1 MPPPPAPVNAIL
13 LGPQGET
20 RDWLASLLSARPEI
34 RLLGAHA
41 AAEDAANALKS
52 STGRKETAVLIDAK
66 LRDPNEARS
75 VIRMMRERFPTVRVV
90 VYGNELD
97 EIAIEGLY
105 FLGADDVLLPQMQEA
120 EDTAAI
126 MSSVRKPV
134 DAGVARIPEPQI
146 EILPD
151 APRPDAGF
159 LQVEA
164 PTLPMEETAPAIEEA
179 TEVEEPAPAMEA
191 PALPNAETTPAIE
204 EPAPAIE
211 APAPPMEGTEEPAPA
226 MEAPALPNEEAAR
239 AIEEPGPAME
249 APAPASEEPAEPEG
263 EPIRAAWRSRIQ
275 AIWKSPLP
283 TMEEPTPTIE
293 EPTPTIEEPQAIEE
307 PAPAIEEPAPTIEE
321 PAVEE
326 PAPEIES
333 PAEEP
338 APVVEAAQVIEES
351 TPVREERAP
360 AKEEAPPAKASRRP
374 RRPLMRRLGLLR
386 SQRRRHAGWIP
397 NRAKP
402 DKIRFEDDRVAR
414 NLERLVPPWQS
425 SEEDAPSREEEGREG
440 TGGPDDP

>member
-1 MPPPPAPVNAIL
+1 MFWKRRSDREGATSEERAQSPPAPPSMPPPPAPVNAIL

-41 AAEDAANALKS
+41 NAEVAANALKN
-52 STGRKETAVLIDAK
+52 STGRKEAAVLIDAK
-66 LRDPNEARS
+66 LREPNGARS

-105 FLGADDVLLPQMQEA
+105 FLGADEVLVPQMQEA

-126 MSSVRKPV
+126 MNSVRKPV
-134 DAGVARIPEPQI
+134 DAGVAKIPEPQI

-151 APRPDAGF
+151 APRPEAAF
-159 LQVEA
+159 LQVKA
-164 PTLPMEETAPAIEEA
+164 PTVPMEEVAPAIEEP
-179 TEVEEPAPAMEA
+179 TEAEEPAPAMEA
-191 PALPNAETTPAIE
+191 PAPAMEMPAPPKEKTAPAIE
-204 EPAPAIE
+204 EL
-211 APAPPMEGTEEPAPA
+211 GRA
-226 MEAPALPNEEAAR
+226 MEAPAGTMEEAA
-239 AIEEPGPAME
+239 E
-249 APAPASEEPAEPEG
+249 AEG
-263 EPIRAAWRSRIQ
+263 EPIRAVWRSRIQ
-275 AIWKSPLP
+275 AIWKSP
-283 TMEEPTPTIE
+283 
-293 EPTPTIEEPQAIEE
+293 A
-307 PAPAIEEPAPTIEE
+307 

-326 PAPEIES
+326 PAPEIEKPPAIEEPAVDEPARAIEES
-333 PAEEP
+333 AAEEP

-360 AKEEAPPAKASRRP
+360 AKEEAPPAKVSCRP

-386 SQRRRHAGWIP
+386 SQRRRHAGWLP

-402 DKIRFEDDRVAR
+402 DKIRFDDDRVAR

-425 SEEDAPSREEEGREG
+425 SEEDAPGREEGGRED
-440 TGGPDDP
+440 TRRPDD